1 MTPLLRTAH
10 PRPRPRRQR
19 GLALVAVM
27 LLMMVALLMAVAA
40 LRTVNLEER
49 MAGHTRDR
57 QVAFQ
62 MAEAALRDG
71 EQMIAGDTDG
81 PFMPLRPGQFSTAC
95 TNGLCR
101 STPGGAA
108 AWTTFTDADWDGART
123 FAYGAATGAAA
134 LAGAAALPRMAIE
147 YQGTAQPIEP
157 GRPCVALFLI
167 TVRARGATAAA
178 EVILQSVYRHRSGEC
193 YAAV

>member
-1 MTPLLRTAH
+1 MTGRHRPFPTATQG
-10 PRPRPRRQR
+10 QR
-19 GLALVAVM
+19 GLALVTVM
-27 LLMMVALLMAVAA
+27 LLLTVAMLMAVAA

-71 EQMIAGDTDG
+71 EQVIAGDTDG
-81 PFMPLRPGQFSTAC
+81 PFMPLRPGQFTTAC

-101 STPGGAA
+101 STAGGTP
-108 AWTTFTDADWDGART
+108 AWAGFTENDWAGT
-123 FAYGAATGAAA
+123 KTWTYGAATGAAA
-134 LAGAAALPRMAIE
+134 LGGAVSAPRLAIE
-147 YQGTAQPIEP
+147 YQGTTQPIEP

-167 TVRARGATAAA
+167 TARARGATAAA

>member
-1 MTPLLRTAH
+1 MTGRRRCGPLLA
-10 PRPRPRRQR
+10 RRQL

-27 LLMMVALLMAVAA
+27 LLMTVAMLMAVAA

-49 MAGHTRDR
+49 MAGHARDR

-81 PFMPLRPGQFSTAC
+81 PFMPLRPGLFDPAC
-95 TNGLCR
+95 SNGFCR
-101 STPGGAA
+101 STPSGTP
-108 AWTTFTDADWDGART
+108 AWTTFTDSDWAGAKAW
-123 FAYGAATGAAA
+123 AYGAATGAAA
-134 LAGAAALPRMAIE
+134 LAGAVSAPRLAIE
-147 YQGTAQPIEP
+147 YQGTAQPVEP

-167 TVRARGATAAA
+167 TARARGATAAS

-193 YAAV
+193 YAAI

>member
-1 MTPLLRTAH
+1 MTGQLRTAQA
-10 PRPRPRRQR
+10 PARCQR

-27 LLMMVALLMAVAA
+27 LLLMVAMLMAVAA

-49 MAGHTRDR
+49 MAGHARDR

-81 PFMPLRPGQFSTAC
+81 PFMPLRPGQFASTC
-95 TNGLCR
+95 SNGLCR
-101 STPGGAA
+101 STPGGAP
-108 AWTTFTDADWDGART
+108 AWTAFTDADWDSTKT
-123 FAYGAATGAAA
+123 FVYGAATGAAA
-134 LAGAAALPRMAIE
+134 LAGAVSPPRLAIE
-147 YQGTAQPIEP
+147 FQGTAQPIEP
-157 GRPCVALFLI
+157 GRPCVGLFLI
-167 TVRARGATAAA
+167 TARARGATAAA

>member
-1 MTPLLRTAH
+1 MTGQRRTA
-10 PRPRPRRQR
+10 PTPALRQR

-27 LLMMVALLMAVAA
+27 LLLMVAMLMAVAG

-49 MAGHTRDR
+49 MAGHARDR

-81 PFMPLRPGQFSTAC
+81 PFVLLRPGQFTTAC
-95 TNGLCR
+95 SNALCR
-101 STPGGAA
+101 STPGGAS
-108 AWTTFTDADWDGART
+108 AWTTFTEADWAGAKT
-123 FAYGAATGAAA
+123 WAYGAATGAAS
-134 LAGAAALPRMAIE
+134 LAGAVSAPRLAIE

-167 TVRARGATAAA
+167 TARARGATAAA

-193 YAAV
+193 YAAI

>member
-1 MTPLLRTAH
+1 MTPWLGAAPTPA
-10 PRPRPRRQR
+10 RRQQ

-27 LLMMVALLMAVAA
+27 LLLMVAMLMAVAA

-49 MAGHTRDR
+49 MAGHARDR

-71 EQMIAGDTDG
+71 EQVIAGDTDG
-81 PFMPLRPGQFSTAC
+81 PFMPLRPGQFTSAC
-95 TNGLCR
+95 SNGLCR

-108 AWTTFTDADWDGART
+108 AWTTFTEADWAGT
-123 FAYGAATGAAA
+123 KTWAYGATTGAAA
-134 LAGAAALPRMAIE
+134 LAGAVAAPRLAIE

-167 TVRARGATAAA
+167 TARARGATAAA